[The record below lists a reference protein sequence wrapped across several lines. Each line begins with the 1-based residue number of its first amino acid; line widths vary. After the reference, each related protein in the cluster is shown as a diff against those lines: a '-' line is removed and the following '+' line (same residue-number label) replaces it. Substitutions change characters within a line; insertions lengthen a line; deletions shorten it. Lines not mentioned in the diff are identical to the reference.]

1 MLPFPTSGSQT
12 DIMREKLSAFVITHN
27 RAALL
32 ETCLRAV
39 SFADELIVI
48 DKSSTD
54 GSAAVAARHA
64 SRVEIVP
71 WSPTV
76 EETRAFALSLCRHE
90 RILFLDDDEIL
101 SPETGPYTRDER
113 IWAAADIHGI
123 PLRHYILGVHD
134 ERAYYWPERHHRLF
148 RKGAVEFLSTVHG
161 GVAPQS
167 DRIAAV
173 PVESGVCIHHLS
185 HTDVASWIERTNRY
199 TSRPNRACV
208 TGGEE
213 DLIRFSHD
221 RIDHWMKQ
229 TTPSPPDAYPA
240 AVAMLRA
247 IYDMVD
253 RLKTWETARGL
264 DGTALFRMARESLAP
279 GTAAREAQR
288 ISEPPH
294 DQNADDLSGPLDK
307 QAALV
312 RSRAL
317 EAELRDRVRAARE
330 SDTALT
336 LRTAELSE
344 TRTAL
349 AGTDMALTGAR
360 TDLTLVRAALTETNT
375 ALANTNAMLAGTGA
389 ALDHARNELTN
400 TQNDLTNTQNDLTST
415 RAMFAG
421 TTASLEDTRSLL
433 GETRNELTGTRAAL
447 GDTTALLTQTGT
459 ALDAALTTL
468 AGTRV
473 SLAAVTRELEWLSG
487 SARGFLRQYAPKLW
501 RHLFR
506 WRRPEWKAAPTETH

>member
-1 MLPFPTSGSQT
+1 MAT
-12 DIMREKLSAFVITHN
+12 MREKLSAFVITHN
-27 RAALL
+27 RASLL
-32 ETCLRAV
+32 ETCLRAA

-167 DRIAAV
+167 ERIAAV
-173 PVESGVCIHHLS
+173 PLESGVCIHHLS
-185 HTDVASWIERTNRY
+185 HPDVASWIERANRY
-199 TSRPNRACV
+199 TSRLNRARV

-221 RIDHWMKQ
+221 RIDHWVRQ
-229 TTPSPPDAYPA
+229 TTPSPSDAYPA
-240 AVAMLRA
+240 AVAVLRA
-247 IYDMVD
+247 VYDMVD

-264 DGTALFRMARESLAP
+264 DGAALFRLAQENLVPGMAADE
-279 GTAAREAQR
+279 ARK
-288 ISEPPH
+288 ITGPSH
-294 DQNADDLSGPLDK
+294 DQNTDDLSGPFDK

-312 RSRAL
+312 RLRAL
-317 EAELRDRVRAARE
+317 EAELRDRTRAARE
-330 SDTALT
+330 NDAALT
-336 LRTAELSE
+336 LRTTELSE
-344 TRTAL
+344 ARAAL
-349 AGTDMALTGAR
+349 AGAGTALTEAR
-360 TDLTLVRAALTETNT
+360 TDLILVHAALAETKIVLT
-375 ALANTNAMLAGTGA
+375 NTNATLTDTGA
-389 ALDHARNELTN
+389 ALDHARNERTN
-400 TQNDLTNTQNDLTST
+400 TRNDLTST
-415 RAMFAG
+415 QATLARTA
-421 TTASLEDTRSLL
+421 ASLENTQARLD
-433 GETRNELTGTRAAL
+433 ETRNELTGTRAAL
-447 GDTTALLTQTGT
+447 GDTTALLTQTRT
-459 ALDAALTTL
+459 ALDETLTTL
-468 AGTRV
+468 ADTRV
-473 SLAAVTRELEWLSG
+473 SLAAVKQDLEWLSG
-487 SARGFLRQYAPKLW
+487 SARGFLRQYGPKLW

-506 WRRPEWKAAPTETH
+506 PRRPEWKAAATERH